1 MAIAI
6 DFCPALC
13 QICWQMQRLDLK
25 RAYSENRNDSAGY
38 SLVEVVIS
46 MFILALFVL
55 AFTKGLTYTKYTAE
69 DNLYEA
75 TAMTVAVSTI
85 EQMKGASLN
94 LLESPPKKSG
104 KEVFTM
110 IVEGGQRRDIILD
123 ELNVVSVPIVTE
135 KDGAIAKRMD
145 LEMTPSI
152 KKMNSVAGYWLTI
165 RYSYKHP
172 RTGRVRT
179 EVVRNARSTVEAN

>member
-1 MAIAI
+1 MTPNEA
-6 DFCPALC
+6 CPLNFDRK
-13 QICWQMQRLDLK
+13 Q
-25 RAYSENRNDSAGY
+25 SAGF
-38 SLVEVVIS
+38 SLVEVVTS
-46 MFILALFVL
+46 MFILALFIL

-94 LLESPPKKSG
+94 LLESPPKESG
-104 KEVFTM
+104 KEIFTM
-110 IVEGGQRRDIILD
+110 IVEGGQEHDIILD
-123 ELNVVSVPIVTE
+123 EVNVILVPIVTE
-135 KDGAIAKRMD
+135 KDGSIAKKME

-152 KKMNSVAGYWLTI
+152 TPMSSVSGYWLTI

-172 RTGRVRT
+172 STGRVRT
-179 EVVRNARSTVEAN
+179 EVVRNSRSTVPSH